1 MKCGMLF
8 LCKSHVQ
15 GQTTCISSYFQ
26 SSTLNWL
33 WPSLKN
39 AALSW
44 FRRSL
49 YKNLDPGSEPD
60 FPKLAQSVFMCEE
73 PPALHMFE
81 LCCPEVLCNQFLCM
95 AKYPPCNSHT
105 DSGLL
110 SFKRAG
116 HAYMHWWRNSTAQS
130 FKYSFPL
137 DQISGSRKALYCWPC
152 VQRSAS
158 KQLSMIKLHHSFFIL
173 FSSCTALSW
182 HFRVWSFHGHG
193 GSYPNRRRNAETQ
206 AFGRKSIL
214 ILICISFPFGGL
226 QKGKRKRKR
235 KRKQNENKDCVNSKE

>member
-1 MKCGMLF
+1 MIDDLIIGRNLATLWLIVNAGSIAGLLANKGWKSRMKCGMLF

-116 HAYMHWWRNSTAQS
+116 HAYMHWWRNNTAQS
-130 FKYSFPL
+130 FEYSFPL
-137 DQISGSRKALYCWPC
+137 GYTAALARHYTVGAVCSDQLQNSWAWSNFTPLSLFYFPPARHWAGILESEAFMAMAALIP
-152 VQRSAS
+152 
-158 KQLSMIKLHHSFFIL
+158 
-173 FSSCTALSW
+173 TD
-182 HFRVWSFHGHG
+182 G
-193 GSYPNRRRNAETQ
+193 GMQ
-206 AFGRKSIL
+206 
-214 ILICISFPFGGL
+214 
-226 QKGKRKRKR
+226 KRKLLG
-235 KRKQNENKDCVNSKE
+235 ENPY